1 MLSYAA
7 ENTDGT
13 LPVRDDPHMANMAL
27 LGQDGAANFATTSEG
42 YFGNTIVDPAM
53 TIQHLLTQPHA

>member
-13 LPVRDDPHMANMAL
+13 LPVRDDPHMANMVL
-27 LGQDGAANFATTSEG
+27 LGQDGAVNFATTSEG